1 MMSFANMGRMIL
13 LLLCGM
19 AGVYYLRYWYHN
31 KNRVSRAASFLLIC
45 GAVLLIFSN
54 AAAVPQPTTLLL
66 RMITVAT
73 FHQGVLFIYFALD
86 QFTREDV
93 QQIYR
98 TRLYL
103 GTTFLSGVN
112 LILEWMRQDN
122 LGSFVDDQPYRPDG
136 LYFASYVLFYGLWLF
151 LSLML
156 LNVMLR
162 FMGQNTLLAYR
173 LRMSASLIWGGLFVL
188 CAVLAEVNL
197 GLSMIIGD
205 GYRAQIN
212 ALYHALKLPIG
223 LFQLIGAA
231 PAQLFMILARPLEAW
246 RTRQQLQHR
255 TLIHDLHTTM
265 IRVVP
270 HVHLPNEAFQDLRA
284 PIEIEDARDVIWS
297 HHQRTQPITPE
308 DEAKFLH
315 TLLQNN
321 VILTGVGPHEP
332 PATAEVLAV
341 HNLKVARRLSEG
353 KHSS

>member
-1 MMSFANMGRMIL
+1 MMSFANIGRVIL

-19 AGVYYLRYWYHN
+19 AGVYYLKYWYHN
-31 KNRVSRAASFLLIC
+31 TNRVSRAASFSLLC
-45 GAVLLIFSN
+45 GAVLLILSN

-86 QFTREDV
+86 QFTKEDV
-93 QQIYR
+93 QPIYR

-103 GTTFLSGVN
+103 GATFLSGVN
-112 LILEWMRQDN
+112 LVLEWMRRDN
-122 LGSFVDDQPYRPDG
+122 LGSFVDTQPYRPDG

-156 LNVMLR
+156 LHVMLR
-162 FMGQNTLLAYR
+162 FMRQNTLLAYR
-173 LRMSASLIWGGLFVL
+173 LRMGISLIWGGLFVL

-197 GLSMIIGD
+197 GLSMVIGD

-231 PAQLFMILARPLEAW
+231 PVPVFMILARPLEAW
-246 RTRQQLQHR
+246 RTRQHLQQR
-255 TLIHDLHTTM
+255 QLIHDLHTAM

-270 HVHLPNEAFQDLRA
+270 HVHLPNNAFQDLRA
-284 PIEIEDARDVIWS
+284 PVEIGDARDVIWS
-297 HHQRTQPITPE
+297 HHPRTQPITPD
-308 DEAKFLH
+308 DEATLLR

-321 VILTGVGPHEP
+321 VILTGIGEYDP
-332 PATAEVLAV
+332 PPTAEALAV
-341 HNLKVARRLSEG
+341 HNVKVARRLHKG
-353 KHSS
+353 KHLS